1 MLVAYLDCATG
12 ISGDM
17 TLAALIDAGVDPQ
30 QIQAAI
36 DSLGLEDVRLR
47 VEETRKAGF
56 RATKI
61 SIDHPPQHAHRHLSD
76 IQQMIRQA
84 EALTPLQ
91 KQNAL
96 SIFEAIGR
104 AEAHVHGMSLEDV
117 HFHEVGAVDSIADIV
132 GAAVGFSLLGV
143 DHIFCS
149 AVPTGRGKIKIAHG
163 VCSVPAPATAE
174 LLAGIPLADV
184 DIEAELTTP
193 TGAGIVA
200 TLVDEFRPG
209 LPAMTIERIGYGA
222 GTRDLP
228 GRANILRLIVGEM
241 APTRHTDE
249 VVLLETN
256 LDDISAEILGHAR
269 NILMNAGALD
279 VYTTSI
285 QMKKNRPGTML
296 SVIAKPADADT
307 LESLI
312 FQETGTL
319 GVRRRTIER
328 SIRQREQLLVSTPWG
343 EVTGKLAWRDAE
355 PARFTPEFDSCA
367 ELAERAGVPLLDI
380 YRAAEASFLFGSELE
395 ESEEDDESGHDH
407 EHDHGHSHDHDHDHN
422 HGGHD
427 HDHHH

>member
-17 TLAALIDAGVDPQ
+17 TLAALIDAGVDPDD
-30 QIQAAI
+30 IQAAI
-36 DSLGLEDVRLR
+36 DSLGMEDVQLR
-47 VEETRKAGF
+47 VEETHKAGF
-56 RATKI
+56 RATTI
-61 SIDHPPQHAHRHLSD
+61 SIEHPPQHAHRHLSD

-96 SIFEAIGR
+96 TIFEAIGR
-104 AEAHVHGMSLEDV
+104 AEAHVHGMSLEEV

-132 GAAVGFSLLGV
+132 GAAVGFALLGV
-143 DHIFCS
+143 DHIYCS
-149 AVPTGRGKIKIAHG
+149 AIPTGRGKIKIAHG
-163 VCSVPAPATAE
+163 ICSVPAPATAE
-174 LLAGIPLADV
+174 LLAGIPLAEV

-209 LPAMTIERIGYGA
+209 LPAMTIDRIGYGA

-241 APTRHTDE
+241 APTRDTDE

-256 LDDISAEILGHAR
+256 LDDVSAEILGHTR

-296 SVIAKPADADT
+296 SVIAKPAEAEIARKPDLSGDGNVGSPTTNDRAQHPTTRASPHLDSVGRSRWKT
-307 LESLI
+307 CLAKRRVSKVHTGIRFVCRACREGRRPTARYLPRCRSGISLR
-312 FQETGTL
+312 E
-319 GVRRRTIER
+319 RNRTE
-328 SIRQREQLLVSTPWG
+328 
-343 EVTGKLAWRDAE
+343 
-355 PARFTPEFDSCA
+355 
-367 ELAERAGVPLLDI
+367 
-380 YRAAEASFLFGSELE
+380 
-395 ESEEDDESGHDH
+395 
-407 EHDHGHSHDHDHDHN
+407 
-422 HGGHD
+422 
-427 HDHHH
+427 